1 MNHLFLLVFLI
12 AIPIYFV
19 VEKIEKRRVN
29 GEGNTSLY
37 QKAQNVGLRSQ
48 HQDTLFRPTR
58 GSASFINGID
68 PELNDLFSR
77 HVDHNPNIMNNFA
90 DHHHQDSNHFDDL
103 SNHLVD
109 HHTHDPF
116 DPYKNVGVDVAIDE
130 SYHGHDRG
138 LGIIDPPEPNH
149 DFGAG
154 HDHNF

>member
-1 MNHLFLLVFLI
+1 MDHLFLLVFLM

-19 VEKIEKRRVN
+19 IEKVEKRRGN

-58 GSASFINGID
+58 GFASLD
-68 PELNDLFSR
+68 PELNDLFSQ
-77 HVDHNPNIMNNFA
+77 HVDRQPNTVNHFA
-90 DHHHQDSNHFDDL
+90 DHHQQDSNHFDHFSNDL
-103 SNHLVD
+103 INND
-109 HHTHDPF
+109 THDPF
-116 DPYKNVGVDVAIDE
+116 DPYKNVGVDVTIDE